1 MEAKVRIVTTT
12 EGAHYGVEFHCPG
25 CSAAEGGDETHVV
38 TTPPYTGPC
47 VWGWNGS
54 LDRPTLTPS
63 ILVHPHGTFAAD
75 GVTVIQS
82 PRCHS
87 FVKDGRIQFLGDCT
101 HPLANTT
108 VDLPD
113 W

>member
-1 MEAKVRIVTTT
+1 MAARARIVTTT
-12 EGAHYGVEFHCPG
+12 DGAHYGIEFRCPG
-25 CSAAEGGDETHVV
+25 CSAAEGGDSTHTV
-38 TTPPYTGPC
+38 TTPPYPNHP
-47 VWGWNGS
+47 WGWNGS
-54 LDRPTLTPS
+54 IDLPTLTPS
-63 ILVHPHGTFAAD
+63 ILVHPHGVYAND

-101 HPLANTT
+101 HHLANQT